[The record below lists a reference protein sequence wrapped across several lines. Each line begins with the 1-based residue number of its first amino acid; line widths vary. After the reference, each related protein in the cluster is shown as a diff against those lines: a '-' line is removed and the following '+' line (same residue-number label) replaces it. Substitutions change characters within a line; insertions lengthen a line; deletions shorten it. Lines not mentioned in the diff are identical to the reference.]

1 MSDINSNF
9 IDFLGMHNIC
19 IPMIQR
25 DYVQGSSFYS
35 SKRDEFLDSLL
46 RAITDVSK
54 PCNLDFIYGSTKG
67 GRFLPLDGQ
76 QRLTTLFLLHW
87 YLIARNMHN
96 DKESTM
102 QIAGVKSWEEHK
114 F

>member
-46 RAITDVSK
+46 MAITDVSK
-54 PCNLDFIYGSTKG
+54 PCNLDFIYGFYYTG
-67 GRFLPLDGQ
+67 
-76 QRLTTLFLLHW
+76 
-87 YLIARNMHN
+87 I
-96 DKESTM
+96 
-102 QIAGVKSWEEHK
+102 
-114 F
+114 